1 VAKNLSR
8 AMKGIMIG
16 IYAGG
21 DKSGVICDGKYQKRT
36 KEDNNNDQNLLI
48 ANKRD

>member
-21 DKSGVICDGKYQKRT
+21 DIICDGKYQKRT